1 MFIKVSVEIDS
12 IVIVL
17 LNIENKYLKENIFWF
32 KMLTMKNF
40 YITEQVKEKH
50 VCNFRLT
57 LLHFKRKGECLKKR

>member
-12 IVIVL
+12 IVIAL

-40 YITEQVKEKH
+40 YITKQVKEKH

-57 LLHFKRKGECLKKR
+57 LLHFQRKEECLKKR